1 MSTTAP
7 HGTGRTRPAAALGRV
22 NAEAVANVLERAL
35 DAERR
40 RVDKGHPPSQARALA
55 LSADPH
61 WDGPDTLPLSID
73 TSDGTTREVTVRV
86 AAADSV
92 LAVVHALSGLGDDI
106 DHLVVL
112 TPLEA
117 SDLGET
123 LLGSFLGEEVMRLNN
138 WELLRSELK
147 VTRVDPRLYSGTWS
161 WLADTLRSIRATH
174 QLKLGTGVLKL
185 EQALSIAV
193 SARFGRDPGEQVDS
207 AALLEWT
214 RNPASVAAFT
224 HLPDA
229 ESEHLRSALETEL
242 GAVPRV
248 LFTLLDRGHALD
260 AIPVGLV
267 LAELAHAAGQDTGG
281 SGAQTTPAAQHA
293 LIRAQERYFG
303 AAQPAPEHLK
313 EFAGACTA
321 ALLRML
327 DGTDDDHTDETVRRT
342 EELLFQ
348 LDAAPVA
355 QASRLLDAGLHTRL
369 AELGRQ
375 ITLALGEDS
384 ADGLPQPQDVR
395 EAETALTRLRDHRRH
410 GARAKQEQGRAATD
424 AVRLLRRLALATAD
438 KPLGTDTPTTARGW
452 LQAHVHHTGW
462 VDRAASAIWHHRS
475 DVPAFAQALDVL
487 YRRVRWWR
495 ARVDAAF
502 AAALNRWNSGH
513 GPSDTLLRAEN
524 LQQQI
529 ALPLAG
535 KAEEPAPL
543 IVVLD
548 GMSVEVAAQIA
559 EDVNAGG
566 RLTEIVRAA
575 GRGRTG
581 GREGALATVPST
593 TNCSRA
599 ALLTGRLAS
608 GKQDRERSGFAELW
622 GSPEFGGRRA
632 VLHHQRDLEVGAGL
646 HLPATVQQDIDTA
659 DKVVGVVLNTIDDAL
674 SRGRESDAAT
684 WKVRQVGKLGSLL
697 DAAARAGRPV
707 VLTSDH
713 GHVWDRGDAVKT
725 QPGESARYRTG
736 EPGDGE
742 ILATGDRVL
751 EGGGA
756 LVVPYRED
764 IRYTD
769 RKEGY
774 HGGFSAAEMVIPVL
788 VFVPVL
794 DSGRHG
800 GGRSEDQV
808 PDGWQRL
815 DAPDREPVW
824 WTQALEGTKETS
836 PASEPARGRSPR
848 PGEPGEGRPAPRT
861 RRKQAVPEQT
871 PALFGEDA
879 VAPRGLGA
887 RTVASPV
894 FTASQARVP
903 KAPAPEH
910 VAALI
915 DALEAMGGTH
925 PRLPVSAASRASGG
939 PESHPRAVRHLK
951 MVGKVLNVEAYP
963 VLTLTDGD
971 RSVELNTALLRQQF
985 PEEG

>member
-1 MSTTAP
+1 MSTTVA
-7 HGTGRTRPAAALGRV
+7 HGTGRLRSTAALGRV
-22 NAEAVANVLERAL
+22 NAEAVANALERAL
-35 DAERR
+35 DAEQR
-40 RVDKGHPPSQARALA
+40 RVEKGHPPSEARALA
-55 LSADPH
+55 LSADPY
-61 WDGPDTLPLSID
+61 WEGPDTLPLSID
-73 TSDGTTREVTVRV
+73 NSDGTELEVIVRV
-86 AAADSV
+86 VAADSV
-92 LAVVHALSGLGDDI
+92 LAVVHALSGLGDGV

-147 VTRVDPRLYSGTWS
+147 VTRIDPRLYSGTWS

-174 QLKLGTGVLKL
+174 PLKLGTGVLKL

-193 SARFGRDPGEQVDS
+193 SVRFGRDPGEQVDS

-214 RNPASVAAFT
+214 RNPASVASFT

-229 ESEHLRSALETEL
+229 ESERLRSALEEEL
-242 GAVPRV
+242 GAVPQV
-248 LFTLLDRGHALD
+248 LFKLLDRGHALD
-260 AIPVGLV
+260 AIPIGLA
-267 LAELAHAAGQDTGG
+267 LAELADAAAQDT
-281 SGAQTTPAAQHA
+281 SGAGTEATRAAHA

-303 AAQPAPEHLK
+303 ANQPTSDHLK
-313 EFAGACTA
+313 EFASACTA

-348 LDAAPVA
+348 LDAAHVA
-355 QASRLLDAGLHTRL
+355 QASGLLDAGLHTRL
-369 AELGRQ
+369 ADLGRQ
-375 ITLALGEDS
+375 ITLALGEDTVE
-384 ADGLPQPQDVR
+384 GLPRPQDVR
-395 EAETALTRLRDHRRH
+395 EAETALVRVREHRRH
-410 GARAKQEQGRAATD
+410 GARAKQEQGQAATD

-438 KPLGTDTPTTARGW
+438 APLGADTPTTARGW
-452 LQAHVHHTGW
+452 LQTHVHQTGW

-495 ARVDAAF
+495 ADVDAAF
-502 AAALNRWNSGH
+502 AVALNRWNSGH

-524 LQQQI
+524 LQRQI
-529 ALPLAG
+529 VFPLAG
-535 KAEEPAPL
+535 EAEEPAPL

-548 GMSVEVAAQIA
+548 GMSVEVAVQLA
-559 EDVNAGG
+559 EDINAGG
-566 RLTEIVRAA
+566 RLTEIVRTT
-575 GRGRTG
+575 GRGRAG
-581 GREGALATVPST
+581 VREGALATVPST
-593 TNCSRA
+593 TNCSRTS
-599 ALLTGRLAS
+599 LLTGRLTS
-608 GKQDRERSGFAELW
+608 GKQGLERAGFAELW
-622 GSPEFGGRRA
+622 GGPEFGGRKA
-632 VLHHQRDLEVGAGL
+632 VLYHQRDLEVGAGF
-646 HLPATVQQDIDTA
+646 HLPDTVQKDIDTA

-684 WKVRQVGKLGSLL
+684 WQVRQVGKLGSLL

-742 ILATGDRVL
+742 LLATGDRVL
-751 EGGGA
+751 EGDNA

-788 VFVPVL
+788 VFVPAL
-794 DSGRHG
+794 DSGRRRA
-800 GGRSEDQV
+800 GRSDDQV

-815 DAPDREPVW
+815 DVPDREPVW
-824 WTQALEGTKETS
+824 WTQALEGTKESS
-836 PASEPARGRSPR
+836 PASGLMQDRSALPSVQ
-848 PGEPGEGRPAPRT
+848 GEGKSAPRA
-861 RRKQAVPEQT
+861 RRKQAVSEQT

-879 VAPRGLGA
+879 VAPRSLGA
-887 RTVASPV
+887 KTIDSPV
-894 FTASQARVP
+894 FAASQARVP
-903 KAPAPEH
+903 KAPDPERI
-910 VAALI
+910 AALI
-915 DALEAMGGTH
+915 DALEAVGGTH
-925 PRLPVSAASRASGG
+925 PRLPVSAASRASDG

-971 RSVELNTALLRQQF
+971 RSVELNTVLLRQQF
-985 PEEG
+985 PQEG